1 MLTFEEV
8 IARLKDILLIEWG
21 EKRLYD
27 KDIAEVLGIDPAY
40 FAVLKKRNRLPL
52 EAIITFCAE
61 RAISINWL
69 LFNQVP
75 RALEE
80 SVDGFA
86 AVRYFKS
93 VSALTSENLA
103 SSERKR
109 DRLYLNESIV
119 HMLGGMHHL
128 KWIDAV
134 SIAGDAMEPLIRD
147 GATIFVDRS
156 MTDIDGGGIFVVRTS
171 AGTFIKRLIRRG
183 QGEVELLA
191 VNPLYPSE
199 MMPADKIEVLGKVVG
214 KMEGRKF

>member
-8 IARLKDILLIEWG
+8 IARLKDILSTERG
-21 EKRLYD
+21 EKRMYD
-27 KDIAEVLGIDPAY
+27 KDVAEVLGIDPAY

-80 SVDGFA
+80 RVDGFTT
-86 AVRYFKS
+86 VRYFKTLR
-93 VSALTSENLA
+93 ALSRAEHQD
-103 SSERKR
+103 SERSE
-109 DRLYLNESIV
+109 RLYLNESIV
-119 HMLGGMHHL
+119 RMLGGTHHL

-134 SIAGDAMEPLIRD
+134 GIVGDAMEPLIRD
-147 GATIFVDRS
+147 GAIIFIDRS
-156 MTDIDGGGIFVVRTS
+156 MTDIDGGGIFVVQTS
-171 AGTFIKRLIRRG
+171 AGTFVKRLIRRG

-199 MMPADKIEVLGKVVG
+199 MMPSDKIEILGKVVG